1 MDFSLQN
8 TMNRAAG
15 QSFEELITESLAYYY
30 EKGYASI
37 EKTPEPMRVLKQN
50 ADHTFTAVYTKK
62 AQPDYKGVLL
72 GGQAIIFD
80 AKFTANDRIRQEAV
94 TKEQELMFERYQKM
108 DAQCFV
114 VVSIQGT
121 DFYRVPWN
129 TWKGMKEMYGH
140 KYMNKQELERYRIRM
155 RQVLLLLE
163 GIELREYRKGCCIR
177 DGLLSRF
184 CCSGT
189 DASAKTF
196 AVYAD
201 PRTPSVESHRLA
213 CGFSQTEFINKR
225 RKKV

>member
-1 MDFSLQN
+1 MDIDWESIGLCKNKKLHITDERREKMDFSLQN

-50 ADHTFTAVYTKK
+50 VDHTFTAVYTKK

-72 GGQAIIFD
+72 GGQAIIFE
-80 AKFTANDRIRQEAV
+80 AKFTSNDRIRQEAV

-114 VVSIQGT
+114 IVSIQGT

-163 GIELREYRKGCCIR
+163 GIELREYR
-177 DGLLSRF
+177 
-184 CCSGT
+184 
-189 DASAKTF
+189 
-196 AVYAD
+196 
-201 PRTPSVESHRLA
+201 
-213 CGFSQTEFINKR
+213 
-225 RKKV
+225 